1 LYRLRLATLNCLIY
15 NRNQLHEGKHAMRKL
30 WRVGIATLV
39 LCAAQPASS
48 EPAKIANPAAT
59 CDRAAF
65 RVVLDV
71 GHTPEV
77 PGAISARGATEFEFN
92 LNLAKQIE
100 RKLLETGFA
109 KTVLLVTTGPSRPG
123 LLKRVTRA
131 NRMPADLFVSI
142 HHDSVPEVFKELWE
156 YLGKQRKFSDRFKGH
171 SIFVSNDSPARKA
184 SLQFARLLG
193 LELKARE
200 LAYTPH
206 YTEASMGR
214 YRRELVDAEA
224 GVYRFDKLI
233 VLRTTH
239 MPAVLLEAGSIV
251 NRDEELLMGSP
262 ERQAVISTAVSD
274 AIDKFC
280 AARRPDTPV
289 ARQPAP
295 PVAASGGG
303 ATFRPASATSHAVPK
318 RP

>member
-1 LYRLRLATLNCLIY
+1 MNERT
-15 NRNQLHEGKHAMRKL
+15 
-30 WRVGIATLV
+30 RVGVLAALLV
-39 LCAAQPASS
+39 CAAHPAWS
-48 EPAKIANPAAT
+48 EPAKAAKPAPT

-100 RKLLETGFA
+100 QKLNESGFT

-156 YLGKQRKFSDRFKGH
+156 YLGKERKFSDRFKGH

-200 LAYTPH
+200 FMYTPH
-206 YTEASMGR
+206 YTEAFMGR
-214 YRRELVDAEA
+214 YRRELVDPEA
-224 GVYRFDKLI
+224 GVYRFDKLV
-233 VLRTTH
+233 VLRATL

-262 ERQAVISTAVSD
+262 ERQALIGGAVSD

-280 AARRPDTPV
+280 AARRPETPALV
-289 ARQPAP
+289 ARRTAA
-295 PVAASGGG
+295 PVAAG
-303 ATFRPASATSHAVPK
+303 AAGVTFRPASATSHAAPK

>member
-1 LYRLRLATLNCLIY
+1 MNERT
-15 NRNQLHEGKHAMRKL
+15 
-30 WRVGIATLV
+30 RVGV
-39 LCAAQPASS
+39 LAALLLACAHPAWS
-48 EPAKIANPAAT
+48 EPANAKPAAT

-65 RVVLDV
+65 RIVLDV

-77 PGAISARGATEFEFN
+77 PGAISARGATEFDFN
-92 LNLAKQIE
+92 LNLARQIE
-100 RKLLETGFA
+100 QKLIESGFA

-142 HHDSVPEVFKELWE
+142 HHDSVPEIFKELWE
-156 YLGKQRKFSDRFKGH
+156 YLGKERKFSDRFKGH

-200 LAYTPH
+200 LTYTPH
-206 YTEASMGR
+206 YTEGFMGR

-224 GVYRFDKLI
+224 GVYRYDKLI
-233 VLRTTH
+233 VLRTTL

-251 NRDEELLMGSP
+251 NRDEEVLMGSP
-262 ERQAVISTAVSD
+262 ERQAVISAAVTE

-280 AARRPDTPV
+280 AARRPDTLV
-289 ARQPAP
+289 ARHPAP
-295 PVAASGGG
+295 PVAAGAAG
-303 ATFRPASATSHAVPK
+303 ATFRPASATSHAAPK